1 MKQKP
6 LEGIRILAVE
16 TQVAVP
22 FCTMMLADAG
32 AEVIKIET
40 PGRGDV
46 AREPGPIIK
55 NEKGEKVSGYFMRF
69 NRNKKSFTLNLK
81 EPRGLEIM
89 KDLIKSSDVLVENL
103 SPGTLKKMGLGYED
117 VKQLNPRLIYGSI
130 SGYGQMEGLEGPYSN
145 RPAYDIVIQA
155 MAGMMHLIGNEDGP
169 PLHPMIALGD
179 VVPGMIMAYAITL
192 TLYNRQKTGLGDYID
207 IAMFDVM
214 MALTERA
221 HTLYSLTGNVMSRGK
236 ESLIHPWGAYKT
248 KDGHVAII
256 VLEAKMWGRFCDVI
270 GHPQFFEDPR
280 FVNAMQRAKNRL
292 ELDPIIEQWM
302 EQYASEE
309 VTEKLLAAGVPCG
322 PVRSSQEIYNC
333 EQAKARRMWVEVDDP
348 VASTVKLVGSPVK
361 IKGLPVETKAN
372 PAPLLSQHTEEILS
386 SVLGYDREKIETLRN
401 GKIV

>member
-1 MKQKP
+1 MKKP
-6 LEGIRILAVE
+6 LEGIRVLAVE

-69 NRNKKSFTLNLK
+69 NRNKKSITVNLK
-81 EPRGLEIM
+81 EPQGLEIM
-89 KDLIKSSDVLVENL
+89 KDLIKNSDVLVENL
-103 SPGTLKKMGLGYED
+103 SPGTLRKMGLGYED
-117 VKQLNPRLIYGSI
+117 VKQINPRLIYGSV
-130 SGYGQMEGLEGPYSN
+130 SGYGQMEGLEGPYSK

-192 TLYNRQKTGLGDYID
+192 TLYNRQRTGLGDYID

-214 MALTERA
+214 MALTERS
-221 HTLYSLTGNVMSRGK
+221 HTLYSLTGNVMKRGK

-270 GHPQFFEDPR
+270 GHPEFFEDPR
-280 FVNAMQRAKNRL
+280 FVNAMQRAKNRR

-302 EQYASEE
+302 EQYVSEE

-322 PVRSSQEIYNC
+322 PVRSSQEIYDC

-361 IKGLPVETKAN
+361 IKGMPVETKAN
-372 PAPLLSQHTEEILS
+372 PAPLLSQHTDEILS
-386 SVLGYDREKIETLRN
+386 SVLGYDHEKIETLRN

>member
-1 MKQKP
+1 MKRKP
-6 LEGIRILAVE
+6 LEGIRVLAVE

-46 AREPGPIIK
+46 AREPGPIIQ

-69 NRNKKSFTLNLK
+69 NRNKKSVTLNLK
-81 EPRGLEIM
+81 DPQGLEIM
-89 KDLIKSSDVLVENL
+89 KDLIKNSDVLVENL

-117 VKQLNPRLIYGSI
+117 VRQINPRLIYGSV
-130 SGYGQMEGLEGPYSN
+130 SGYGQMEGLEGPYSK

-179 VVPGMIMAYAITL
+179 IVPGMIMAYAVTM
-192 TLYNRQKTGLGDYID
+192 TLYNREKTGLGDYID

-221 HTLYSLTGNVMSRGK
+221 NTLYSLTGNVMSRGR

-248 KDGHVAII
+248 KDGYVAII

-270 GHPQFFEDPR
+270 GHPEFFEDPR
-280 FVNAMQRAKNRL
+280 FENAMLRAKNRG
-292 ELDPIIEQWM
+292 ELDPIIERWM
-302 EQYASEE
+302 GQYTSEE

-322 PVRSSQEIYNC
+322 PVRSAQEIYHC
-333 EQAKARRMWVEVDDP
+333 EQAQARHMWVEVDDP
-348 VASTVKLVGSPVK
+348 VASTVKLVGNPVK
-361 IKGLPVETKAN
+361 IKSMPVETKAN
-372 PAPLLSQHTEEILS
+372 PVPLLSQHTEEILS
-386 SVLGYDREKIETLRN
+386 SVLGYDREKIETLKDE
-401 GKIV
+401 KIV

>member
-81 EPRGLEIM
+81 EPQGLEIM
-89 KDLIKSSDVLVENL
+89 KDLIKNSDVLVENL
-103 SPGTLKKMGLGYED
+103 SPGTLKKMGLGYEE
-117 VKQLNPRLIYGSI
+117 VKELNPRLIYGSV
-130 SGYGQMEGLEGPYSN
+130 SGYGQMEGLEGPYSK

-179 VVPGMIMAYAITL
+179 IVPGMIMAYAITL

-248 KDGHVAII
+248 RDGHVAII

-270 GHPQFFEDPR
+270 GHPEFFEDPR
-280 FVNAMQRAKNRL
+280 FVNAMQRAKNRR
-292 ELDPIIEQWM
+292 ELDPVIEQWM

-322 PVRSSQEIYNC
+322 PVRSSQEIYSC
-333 EQAKARRMWVEVDDP
+333 EQAQARRMWVEVDDP
-348 VASTVKLVGSPVK
+348 VAATVKLVGSPVK
-361 IKGLPVETKAN
+361 IKSLPVETKAN

-386 SVLGYDREKIETLRN
+386 SVLGYNREKIETLRN